1 MEQGFVS
8 VLNLGANLLLI
19 RRLDPAGYGLFVLT
33 TNAAMIFSNLQGAT
47 TIAHLVALPPGA
59 ATRPEREHPERMI
72 LMMTLA
78 MVGLAGLGCAVAWAL
93 FDRDTVLVPAA
104 LALYLPALI
113 LNNYTRSLAFSRGE
127 VATGTLQSG
136 AVLLIAALLA
146 GAVYLLHIAIQIDV
160 ALLILAAAYV
170 GAGIPTLLVLCRTI
184 FGRLR
189 LRDMLLFRNYARE
202 TAWVLVG
209 VGSIEML
216 GRFNS
221 VIVSVWFG
229 TAAVGT
235 LAAAQLLL
243 KPIGLLISA
252 WGWIGR
258 VRMVERRE
266 AQDWSGF
273 VTSLIVSAIGS
284 LAITVPW
291 VAAVY
296 FAWPVISAHLF
307 HGLYADDGWIVILSG
322 MSAIVGAVL
331 AVLSLGFQSLRRFRL
346 LAYTDLAGALV
357 SVVATMLLLRF
368 GFEMGLVGMMTGQVL
383 DIVLLTIALFRLLPS
398 SRVLK
403 VAL

>member
-1 MEQGFVS
+1 
-8 VLNLGANLLLI
+8 
-19 RRLDPAGYGLFVLT
+19 
-33 TNAAMIFSNLQGAT
+33 
-47 TIAHLVALPPGA
+47 
-59 ATRPEREHPERMI
+59 
-72 LMMTLA
+72 
-78 MVGLAGLGCAVAWAL
+78 
-93 FDRDTVLVPAA
+93 
-104 LALYLPALI
+104 
-113 LNNYTRSLAFSRGE
+113 

-146 GAVYLLHIAIQIDV
+146 GAVYLLHIAIEIDV

-243 KPIGLLISA
+243 KPIGLLVSA
-252 WGWIGR
+252 WGWVGR

-273 VTSLIVSAIGS
+273 VTSLIVSALGS

-296 FAWPVISAHLF
+296 FAWPFISAHLF
-307 HGLYADDGWIVILSG
+307 HGLYAGDGWIVILSG

-383 DIVLLTIALFRLLPS
+383 DIILLTIALILR
-398 SRVLK
+398 
-403 VAL
+403 A